1 LQERANRLMD
11 NHLDNE
17 LELLEQ
23 RQIEQKARRLKNT
36 IPIQSTPVPSLIS
49 QTLTTQ
55 TVENN
60 NRVSNNDKTEVEEN
74 DTLFLFETDANEI
87 NNTVPRY
94 DNYEG
99 IGYSNINFQ
108 INSNTANNILPMKKS
123 IEIVRRQSP
132 RKYNISSSST
142 NAFAGLHY
150 EIVNELLHSKYPLAS
165 KGVLSL
171 TDFNLEG
178 ARKDLYSLLLLKI
191 GDIIDDPNLTMI
203 GLWVKKLQVAI
214 KSGEDDD
221 SGSDLFN

>member
-1 LQERANRLMD
+1 MD

-74 DTLFLFETDANEI
+74 DTLFLLEYSPPETDANEI
-87 NNTVPRY
+87 NNTVPTY

-132 RKYNISSSST
+132 RKYNISSSSK

>member
-1 LQERANRLMD
+1 MD

-49 QTLTTQ
+49 QILPTQ

-60 NRVSNNDKTEVEEN
+60 NKALYYDNTEVEEN
-74 DTLFLFETDANEI
+74 DILFPFEYSPPDINANKV
-87 NNTVPRY
+87 NNTVPTY
-94 DNYEG
+94 DNDKG

-108 INSNTANNILPMKKS
+108 INSNTKNNILPMKKS
-123 IEIVRRQSP
+123 IDVATRQSP
-132 RKYNISSSST
+132 RKSNIPSSSSNT
-142 NAFAGLHY
+142 FAGLHY
-150 EIVNELLHSKYPLAS
+150 EIVNELLHGKYPLAS

-171 TDFNLEG
+171 TDFNFKS
-178 ARKDLYSLLLLKI
+178 ARKDLSSLLCLKI

-203 GLWVKKLQVAI
+203 GLWVKKLKVAI
-214 KSGEDDD
+214 KSEEDDD
-221 SGSDLFN
+221 SGSDSFN